1 VTVKAHPAVVAAAV
15 LLVVALCGTGAFS
28 LLSEAVTGTVERT
41 NAFTPAGDRLVID
54 ADGDV
59 TIGPSAD
66 GRVHVQTVVRHG
78 LGRPE
83 IVQESTAAG
92 VRLDAGCREFL
103 AVRCDVRHEVRVPP
117 AFQVTIDG
125 ADGDIAASGLSGALT
140 VDRSTGDITVVEL
153 SGPLDL
159 RTRDGRITGSTL
171 RSEAARAATDHGDVL
186 LELLTPPRSVEV
198 DTTAGDVDLAVPGDT
213 TYRIDVTTDDGV
225 LVLPLGAGATDW
237 SDDRID
243 GGEVQVAV
251 PYDRASPRVL
261 RVASDVGDTTIRPSR

>member
-15 LLVVALCGTGAFS
+15 LLVVAVCGSGAFS
-28 LLSEAVTGTVERT
+28 LLSGVVTGTAERT
-41 NAFTPAGDRLVID
+41 TTFTAAGDRLVVD

-59 TIGPSAD
+59 VIGPSAD

-83 IVQESTAAG
+83 IVQEATAAG
-92 VRLDAGCREFL
+92 VRLNAGCREFL
-103 AVRCDVRHEVRVPP
+103 AVRCNVRHEVQVPP

-125 ADGDIAASGLSGALT
+125 VDGDVTASGLSGALT
-140 VDRSTGDITVVEL
+140 IDQRSGDITAVEL

-171 RSEAARAATDHGDVL
+171 RSEAARAATDNGDVL

-213 TYRIDVTTDDGV
+213 TYRVDVVTDDGV
-225 LVLPLGAGATDW
+225 VELPLRADVPYGP
-237 SDDRID
+237 DDRTD
-243 GGEVQVAV
+243 GGEVRVAV
-251 PYDRASPRVL
+251 PHDPAAPRVL
-261 RVASDVGDTTIRPSR
+261 RVASDTGDTTIRPSR